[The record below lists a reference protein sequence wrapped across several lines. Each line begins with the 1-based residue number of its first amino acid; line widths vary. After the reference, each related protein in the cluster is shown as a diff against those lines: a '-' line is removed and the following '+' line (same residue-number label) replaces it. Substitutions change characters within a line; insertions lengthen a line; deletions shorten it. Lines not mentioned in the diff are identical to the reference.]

1 MLKSSEFLRKNET
14 LIDFTL
20 HINRKNY
27 DVEAMSDTPLL
38 FVLRNN
44 LNLTGSK
51 LGCGSEQCG
60 ACAVLVNG
68 ESTFSCA
75 IAASSLVGK
84 SIITIEGVSE
94 SGTLSAIQKAFL
106 TEIAAQCGYC
116 TPGMIIATTAL
127 FDKNPSPKKQDILKA
142 LQKHLCRCGSHARIL
157 TAINNMQSDHSQND

>member
-1 MLKSSEFLRKNET
+1 MSKIKCNIKINGTSKEVVIHDDKQLIFVIRDEFG
-14 LIDFTL
+14 
-20 HINRKNY
+20 
-27 DVEAMSDTPLL
+27 
-38 FVLRNN
+38 
-44 LNLTGSK
+44 LTGTK
-51 LGCGSEQCG
+51 LGCGLEQCG

-75 IAASSLVGK
+75 VAASSLVGK

-94 SGTLSAIQKAFL
+94 GGTLSVIQKAFL

-127 FDKNPSPKKQDILKA
+127 FNKNPNPKKQDILEA

-157 TAINNMQSDHSQND
+157 AAINNIQSDHPQND

>member
-1 MLKSSEFLRKNET
+1 M
-14 LIDFTL
+14 IDFTL
-20 HINRKNY
+20 RINRENY
-27 DVEAMSDTPLL
+27 DVTAMTDTPLL

-44 LNLTGSK
+44 LNLKGSK
-51 LGCGSEQCG
+51 LGCGLEQCG

-75 IAASSLVGK
+75 VAASSLVGK

-94 SGTLSAIQKAFL
+94 GGTLSVIQKAFL

-127 FDKNPSPKKQDILKA
+127 FDKNPNPQKQDILEA

-157 TAINNMQSDHSQND
+157 AAINNMQSDHPQND

>member
-1 MLKSSEFLRKNET
+1 MN
-14 LIDFTL
+14 FTL

-44 LNLTGSK
+44 LNLTGAK
-51 LGCGSEQCG
+51 LGCGLEQCG

-84 SIITIEGVSE
+84 SVITIEGVSE
-94 SGTLSAIQKAFL
+94 NGTLSAIQKAF
-106 TEIAAQCGYC
+106 TAEIAAQCGYC
-116 TPGMIIATTAL
+116 TSGMIIATTAL
-127 FDKNPSPKKQDILKA
+127 FDKKPNPKKQDILEA

-157 TAINNMQSDHSQND
+157 SAINNMQSDHPQND

>member
-1 MLKSSEFLRKNET
+1 M
-14 LIDFTL
+14 
-20 HINRKNY
+20 
-27 DVEAMSDTPLL
+27 
-38 FVLRNN
+38 
-44 LNLTGSK
+44 
-51 LGCGSEQCG
+51 
-60 ACAVLVNG
+60 VNG

-94 SGTLSAIQKAFL
+94 SGILSAIQKAFL

>member
-1 MLKSSEFLRKNET
+1 M
-14 LIDFTL
+14 DFTL

-44 LNLTGSK
+44 LNLTGAK
-51 LGCGSEQCG
+51 LGCGLEQCG

-94 SGTLSAIQKAFL
+94 NGKLSAIQKAF
-106 TEIAAQCGYC
+106 TAEIAAQCGYC
-116 TPGMIIATTAL
+116 TSGMIIATTAL
-127 FDKNPSPKKQDILKA
+127 FDKKPNPKKQDILEA

-157 TAINNMQSDHSQND
+157 SAINNMQSDHPQND

>member
-1 MLKSSEFLRKNET
+1 M
-14 LIDFTL
+14 IDFTL
-20 HINRKNY
+20 RINRENY
-27 DVEAMSDTPLL
+27 DVTAMTDTPLL

-94 SGTLSAIQKAFL
+94 NGTLSAIQKAFL

>member
-1 MLKSSEFLRKNET
+1 MN
-14 LIDFTL
+14 FTL
-20 HINRKNY
+20 HINRKNF

-44 LNLTGSK
+44 LNLTGAK
-51 LGCGSEQCG
+51 LGCGLEQCG

-94 SGTLSAIQKAFL
+94 NGTLSAIQKAFT

-116 TPGMIIATTAL
+116 TSGMIIATTAL
-127 FDKNPSPKKQDILKA
+127 FDKKPNPKKQDILEA

-157 TAINNMQSDHSQND
+157 SAINNMKSDPPQND

>member
-1 MLKSSEFLRKNET
+1 M
-14 LIDFTL
+14 DFTL

-44 LNLTGSK
+44 LNLTGAK
-51 LGCGSEQCG
+51 LGCGLEQCG

-94 SGTLSAIQKAFL
+94 NGTLSAIQKAF
-106 TEIAAQCGYC
+106 TAEIAAQCGYC
-116 TPGMIIATTAL
+116 TSGMIIATTAL
-127 FDKNPSPKKQDILKA
+127 FDKKPNPKKQDILEA

-157 TAINNMQSDHSQND
+157 TAINNMQSDHTQND

>member
-1 MLKSSEFLRKNET
+1 M
-14 LIDFTL
+14 DFTL

-44 LNLTGSK
+44 LNLTGAK
-51 LGCGSEQCG
+51 LGCGLEQCG

-68 ESTFSCA
+68 ESTLSCA

-94 SGTLSAIQKAFL
+94 NGTLSAIQKAF
-106 TEIAAQCGYC
+106 TAEIAAQCGYC
-116 TPGMIIATTAL
+116 TSGMIIATTAL
-127 FDKNPSPKKQDILKA
+127 FDKKPNPKKQDILEA

-157 TAINNMQSDHSQND
+157 TAINNMQSDHPQND

>member
-1 MLKSSEFLRKNET
+1 M
-14 LIDFTL
+14 DFTL

-38 FVLRNN
+38 FVLRNK
-44 LNLTGSK
+44 LNLTGAK
-51 LGCGSEQCG
+51 LGCGLEQCG

-94 SGTLSAIQKAFL
+94 NGKLSAIQKAF
-106 TEIAAQCGYC
+106 TAEIAAQCGYC
-116 TPGMIIATTAL
+116 TSGMIIATTAL
-127 FDKNPSPKKQDILKA
+127 FDKKPNPKKQDILAA

-157 TAINNMQSDHSQND
+157 TAINNMQSDHPQND